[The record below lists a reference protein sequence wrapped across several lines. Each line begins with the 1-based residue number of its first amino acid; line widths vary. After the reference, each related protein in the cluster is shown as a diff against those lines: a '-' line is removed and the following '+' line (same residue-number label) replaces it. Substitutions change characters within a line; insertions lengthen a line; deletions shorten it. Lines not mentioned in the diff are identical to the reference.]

1 MSMTQAS
8 SEYFE
13 RTAAEW
19 DDIRSGYFTEAVRD
33 AAIAKAYLRPEMV
46 VADIGA
52 GTGFMSAG
60 LAPLVKRVHVIDGS
74 AAMLAVAKRNLSRF
88 DNLVYHE
95 ADGQSIPLPDKSLD
109 VIFANMY
116 LHHCPDPVGAIQEM
130 VRLLRPG
137 GRLMITDMDVH
148 HYEWMKEEMAD
159 VWMGFERQ
167 QIRDWFQQA
176 GLVNIIV
183 DCSGQSCCAE
193 SLDSTMTSASDRSIT
208 ISIFLATG
216 TKQVS
221 GVQQS
226 VQSHYSALAK
236 TSSSC
241 NCSSTIKGMTQSSS
255 CCGDSLQVVKTNIN
269 DHALMQGYT
278 EEQLLSVPAD
288 ASEIS
293 LGCGNPTALAD
304 LKAGQVVLDI
314 GSGGGLDAFLAVQ
327 KVGATG
333 KVIGVDMTPAML
345 ERAGRAAAKAG
356 LNNLDFRMGQAAAL
370 PVDDN
375 SVDVALSNCVINL
388 SEDKGKVFKEI
399 YRVLK
404 ANGRMTISDIV
415 TDRAFSPEKHID
427 TELWSECVAGALPE
441 QEYIDLI
448 AQAGFKNIVVKRSA
462 QAMETDGVKVYSVIV
477 SAEKAL
483 VECKC
488 GQIKVGCCG

>member
-19 DDIRSGYFTEAVRD
+19 DNIRSGYFTEAVRD

-88 DNLVYHE
+88 DNLLYHE
-95 ADGQSIPLPDKSLD
+95 TDGQSIPLPDKSLD
-109 VIFANMY
+109 AIFANMY

-148 HYEWMKEEMAD
+148 HYKWMKEEMAD

-193 SLDSTMTSASDRSIT
+193 SQDSTMTDVSGRTAK

-216 TKQVS
+216 TKQIS

-226 VQSHYSALAK
+226 VQNHYSALAK
-236 TSSSC
+236 NSGSC
-241 NCSSTIKGMTQSSS
+241 SCLSTEKETAQSSA
-255 CCGDSLQVVKTNIN
+255 CCGDSSQSAKTEVN
-269 DHALMQGYT
+269 DNALMIGYSD
-278 EEQLLSVPAD
+278 EQLSSVPAD

-314 GSGGGLDAFLAVQ
+314 GSGGGLDAILAAR
-327 KVGATG
+327 KVGAKG

-375 SVDVALSNCVINL
+375 SVDVVLSNCVINL

-404 ANGRMTISDIV
+404 TNGRMTISDIV
-415 TDRAFSPEKHID
+415 TDRAFSSEKHID
-427 TELWSECVAGALPE
+427 PELWSECVAGALPE
-441 QEYIDLI
+441 QEYVDLI
-448 AQAGFKNIVVKRSA
+448 AQAGFKNISVKRSA
-462 QAMETDGVKVYSVIV
+462 QSMEMDDVKVYSAIV
-477 SAEKAL
+477 SAEKTP

-488 GQIKVGCCG
+488 ARTKVGCCG